1 MLVRIQRE
9 YLDFVSKFRG
19 DDPEFKKLLSHLEDL
34 DIDDEAREMAERKVK
49 EACLEYGELILH
61 GDLLTVKMIQ
71 EAMLLMSG
79 SSTAFERLDFIGPC
93 RIQMLHMKMK
103 KVCQDYFLVM
113 PKEINYDDVCS
124 LPWMTSLTGI
134 KVSNKEKDIKKNDA
148 SFELHDQW
156 IAAV

>member
-1 MLVRIQRE
+1 
-9 YLDFVSKFRG
+9 
-19 DDPEFKKLLSHLEDL
+19 
-34 DIDDEAREMAERKVK
+34 MAERKVK

-134 KVSNKEKDIKKNDA
+134 KVSNKEKDINP
-148 SFELHDQW
+148 
-156 IAAV
+156 I